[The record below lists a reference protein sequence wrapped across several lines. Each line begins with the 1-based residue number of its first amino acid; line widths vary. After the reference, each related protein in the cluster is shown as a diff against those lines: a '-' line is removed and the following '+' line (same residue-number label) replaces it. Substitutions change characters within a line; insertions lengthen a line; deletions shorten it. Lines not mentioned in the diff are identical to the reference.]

1 MSTPIPASTAAAAR
15 RWLFEQFT
23 AQIAPDPL
31 SPRSSLLVCY
41 DEPGPNEPDD
51 IVAVGTVTRTLDVNS
66 MVGGGGSGWLD
77 ERYSVAVTIDVFRG
91 GDDAAATFDRAS
103 LLLDQAC
110 AIVRTDPTLGGAVLV
125 ARPTTSQAEGE
136 WDADNLGRHTVVT
149 FDIECY
155 ARI

>member
-1 MSTPIPASTAAAAR
+1 MTIPSSTAPAAR
-15 RWLFEQFT
+15 RYLFTQFT

-31 SPRSSLLVCY
+31 SPKSSLLVCY
-41 DEPGPNEPDD
+41 DQPGPNEPDD
-51 IVAVGTVTRTLDVNS
+51 IVAVGIVTRQIGVNS
-66 MVGGGGSGWLD
+66 MVGSGGAGWLD
-77 ERYSVAVTIDVFRG
+77 ERYTVAVTIDIFRG

-110 AIVRTDPTLGGAVLV
+110 AIVRTDPTLGGAVST
-125 ARPTTSQAEGE
+125 ARPTTSQIDGE
-136 WDADNLGRHTVVT
+136 WDAENLGRHSVVT